1 MAHRIAWSYASNR
14 RVFLIIFLDRAFK
27 VFFRGDY
34 MSLTHYII
42 YNKSTFMT
50 KASCALC
57 LSLVLVFPFLI
68 GHSPS
73 LISQNQAPVTVT
85 CTTDLAH
92 WGLADPS
99 DVGYILVGILHKKS
113 GDELVVYDIRKKR
126 PVVEEPPKPR
136 SRIPP
141 FQRDVFLLDDYR
153 QGNVNRLGGYFNG
166 FSKSPSLSSIT
177 IDKAPDSLR
186 SLCFSYDQKSPGFSG
201 FWIHLFDFKV
211 PPAQRV
217 FLDSTP
223 FRYLTFTISGEE
235 GTENLILQVADYSW
249 EKKEDSLK
257 VGDLGRFLPRGKI
270 EKDWQRAWV
279 SLENL
284 PEGLSRKELASL
296 VFLALPGKGR
306 VYIRDVAFTTVKDAR
321 IPPPPPERAFKPS
334 PHRAMWLWETK
345 ALLGNDLEQ
354 DRLLDFCRK
363 NGMTEIF
370 LQLPY
375 EVEEK
380 DDARKIVWD
389 TSKVKTLLSKL
400 HGAAIK
406 VHALDGDPRYA
417 LREWHD
423 HVIATIQSVIQ
434 FNQSVQPDERF
445 DGLRF
450 DNEPYLLPH
459 FAGVQKESI
468 LRQYLDLLRISK
480 KAAGSASLEFG
491 VDIPFW
497 FDQKNEFFEP
507 ITELDGRPLTEYII
521 DIVDNVGIM
530 DYRTEAYGA
539 DGVIAHAL
547 RELQYASRAGKKVFI
562 GLETTAL
569 PDETILEFGQGKGAT
584 RILLEKLEGTRILLR
599 WIPEGARI
607 NPKNGTVPFQLFKNG
622 TVPFQLF
629 QKKQT
634 FVPAG
639 KLTFAEKSMNELTE
653 VIEKA
658 ESEFNQ
664 FPSFYGFVIHYY
676 KSLKLLQQ
684 KQEGN
689 RR

>member
-1 MAHRIAWSYASNR
+1 MRKA
-14 RVFLIIFLDRAFK
+14 FL
-27 VFFRGDY
+27 
-34 MSLTHYII
+34 
-42 YNKSTFMT
+42 
-50 KASCALC
+50 CAIC
-57 LSLVLVFPFLI
+57 FSLVLAFPFLI
-68 GHSPS
+68 GHSS
-73 LISQNQAPVTVT
+73 GHVHHNQTPVTVT
-85 CTTDLAH
+85 CETDLAL

-99 DVGYILVGILHKKS
+99 DVGYISVGILHKKS

-126 PVVEEPPKPR
+126 PVVKQPPKPR

-141 FQRDVFLLDDYR
+141 FQGDVFLLDDFR

-166 FSKSPSLSSIT
+166 FFKSPSLSSIT
-177 IDKAPDSLR
+177 IDKAPDSLQ
-186 SLCFSYDQKSPGFSG
+186 SLCFSYEQKLPGFSG
-201 FWIHLFDFKV
+201 FWIHLFDFKA
-211 PPAQRV
+211 PPTERA

-223 FRYLTFTISGEE
+223 FRYLTFSIRGEE
-235 GTENLILQVADYSW
+235 DSEKLTLQVADYSW
-249 EKKEDSLK
+249 EKKEDSLE

-270 EKDWQRAWV
+270 EKDWQPTWV
-279 SLENL
+279 PLENF
-284 PEGLSRKELASL
+284 PDGINRKELASL
-296 VFLALPGKGR
+296 VFLARSGRGR
-306 VYIRDVAFTTVKDAR
+306 VYIRDIAFTTRKEVR
-321 IPPPPPERAFKPS
+321 IPPPPPEHAFKPS

-354 DRLLDFCRK
+354 DQLVDFCRK

-380 DDARKIVWD
+380 DDGRKIIWD

-423 HVIATIQSVIQ
+423 HVVAIIQSVIQ
-434 FNQSVQPDERF
+434 FNESAQPDERF

-459 FAGVQKESI
+459 FAGIQKESI

-480 KAAGSASLEFG
+480 EIAGSANLEFG

-507 ITELDGRPLTEYII
+507 ITELEGRPLTEHVI
-521 DIVDNVGIM
+521 DVVDNIGIM

-547 RELQYASRAGKKVFI
+547 GELQYAAKVGKKIFI

-569 PDETILEFGQGKGAT
+569 PDETILEFGRGRGASK
-584 RILLEKLEGTRILLR
+584 ILLEKLEGTRILLR
-599 WIPEGARI
+599 WIPDATAADIENGA
-607 NPKNGTVPFQLFKNG
+607 L
-622 TVPFQLF
+622 LY

-639 KLTFAEKSMNELTE
+639 KLTFAEKSISELTE
-653 VIEKA
+653 VMEKA
-658 ESEFNQ
+658 ESEFNK
-664 FPSFYGFVIHYY
+664 FPSFYGFVIHAY
-676 KSLKLLQQ
+676 KSLRLLQK
-684 KQEGN
+684 KQERN
-689 RR
+689 PH

>member
-1 MAHRIAWSYASNR
+1 MI
-14 RVFLIIFLDRAFK
+14 
-27 VFFRGDY
+27 
-34 MSLTHYII
+34 HYIA
-42 YNKSTFMT
+42 YYGSAFMN

-57 LSLVLVFPFLI
+57 FSLVLSLPFLI
-68 GHSPS
+68 GHSTG
-73 LISQNQAPVTVT
+73 LIHHNQTAVTVT
-85 CTTDLAH
+85 CETDLAH

-99 DVGYILVGILHKKS
+99 DVGYISVGILHKKS

-126 PVVEEPPKPR
+126 PVVKEPPRPE

-141 FQRDVFLLDDYR
+141 FQGNVFLLDDFR

-177 IDKAPDSLR
+177 IDKAPDSLQ
-186 SLCFSYDQKSPGFSG
+186 SLCFSYEQTSPGFSG
-201 FWIHLFDFKV
+201 FWIHCFDFKAA
-211 PPAQRV
+211 PAERV

-223 FRYLTFTISGEE
+223 FRYLTFAIRGEE
-235 GTENLILQVADYSW
+235 GSEKLTLQVADYSW
-249 EKKEDSLK
+249 EKKEDSLE
-257 VGDLGRFLPRGKI
+257 VGDLGRFLHSGKI
-270 EKDWQRAWV
+270 EKDWQRAWIP
-279 SLENL
+279 LENL
-284 PEGLSRKELASL
+284 PEGLNRKELASL
-296 VFLALPGKGR
+296 VFLALQGKGR
-306 VYIRDVAFTTVKDAR
+306 VYIRDIAFTTTKDAR
-321 IPPPPPERAFKPS
+321 IPPPPERAFKPS
-334 PHRAMWLWETK
+334 PHRAMWLWETG

-354 DRLLDFCRK
+354 DQLVDFCRK

-380 DDARKIVWD
+380 DEGRKIIWD

-400 HGAAIK
+400 HDAAIK

-417 LREWHD
+417 LREWHN
-423 HVIATIQSVIQ
+423 HVVATIQSVIQ
-434 FNQSVQPDERF
+434 FNRSVRPDERF

-459 FAGVQKESI
+459 FAGIQKESI
-468 LRQYLDLLRISK
+468 LRQYLDFLRISK
-480 KAAGSASLEFG
+480 KIARSANLEFG

-507 ITELDGRPLTEYII
+507 ITELEGRPLTEHII
-521 DIVDNVGIM
+521 DIVDNIGIM

-539 DGVIAHAL
+539 DGIIAHAL
-547 RELQYASRAGKKVFI
+547 GELQYASKVGKKVFI

-569 PDETILEFGQGKGAT
+569 PDETILEFGQGRGAS

-599 WIPEGARI
+599 WIPEDTAVGI
-607 NPKNGTVPFQLFKNG
+607 ENGVFLY
-622 TVPFQLF
+622 

-634 FVPAG
+634 FVPAE
-639 KLTFAEKSMNELTE
+639 KLTFADKSLDELNQ

-664 FPSFYGFVIHYY
+664 FPSFYGFVIHSY
-676 KSLKLLQQ
+676 KSLRLLEQ
-684 KQEGN
+684 KYQEHC
-689 RR
+689 R

>member
-1 MAHRIAWSYASNR
+1 MN
-14 RVFLIIFLDRAFK
+14 
-27 VFFRGDY
+27 
-34 MSLTHYII
+34 
-42 YNKSTFMT
+42 
-50 KASCALC
+50 KASWYRLKKETTSAVCF
-57 LSLVLVFPFLI
+57 SLVFYFSFLI
-68 GHSPS
+68 GHSS
-73 LISQNQAPVTVT
+73 GLFNNNQTPVT
-85 CTTDLAH
+85 CETDLAH

-99 DVGYILVGILHKKS
+99 DVGFISVGILHKKG

-126 PVVEEPPKPR
+126 PVIKEPPKPE

-141 FQRDVFLLDDYR
+141 FQGDVFLLDDFR

-166 FSKSPSLSSIT
+166 FSKAPSLSSIT
-177 IDKAPDSLR
+177 IDKASGGLP
-186 SLCFSYDQKSPGFSG
+186 SLCYFYEQTSPGFAG

-211 PPAQRV
+211 PPTERA

-223 FRYLTFTISGEE
+223 FTYLTFAIRGEE
-235 GTENLILQVADYSW
+235 GNERLTLQVADYSW
-249 EKKEDSLK
+249 ENREDSLE
-257 VGDLGRFLPRGKI
+257 VGDLARFLPKGKI
-270 EKDWQRAWV
+270 EKNWQRAWIP
-279 SLENL
+279 LENF
-284 PEGLSRKELASL
+284 PDGISRKELASL
-296 VFLALPGKGR
+296 VFLAWEGRGR
-306 VYIRDVAFTTVKDAR
+306 VYIQDIAFTTKKDAQ
-321 IPPPPPERAFKPS
+321 IPPPQQKRAFKPS

-354 DRLLDFCRK
+354 DQLVDFCRK

-380 DDARKIVWD
+380 DEGRKIIWD
-389 TSKVKTLLSKL
+389 TSKAKVLLSKL

-406 VHALDGDPRYA
+406 VYALDGDPRYA
-417 LREWHD
+417 FREWHD
-423 HVIATIQSVIQ
+423 HVVATIQSVIQ
-434 FNQSVQPDERF
+434 FNKSVQPDERF

-468 LRQYLDLLRISK
+468 LRQYLDMLRISK
-480 KAAGSASLEFG
+480 KIAGSANLEFG

-507 ITELDGRPLTEYII
+507 ITELEGRPLTEHVI
-521 DIVDNVGIM
+521 DIVDNIGIM

-539 DGVIAHAL
+539 DGIIAHAL
-547 RELQYASRAGKKVFI
+547 GELQYASKVGKKIFI
-562 GLETTAL
+562 GLETTDL
-569 PDETILEFGQGKGAT
+569 PDETILEFGQGKGAS
-584 RILLEKLEGTRILLR
+584 RILLEKLEGTKILLR
-599 WIPEGARI
+599 WIPEGPAENI
-607 NPKNGTVPFQLFKNG
+607 ENGVFLYQKNE
-622 TVPFQLF
+622 
-629 QKKQT
+629 T

-639 KLTFAEKSMNELTE
+639 KLTFADKSMKDLTE
-653 VIEKA
+653 VMEKA

-664 FPSFYGFVIHYY
+664 FPGFYGFVIHSY
-676 KSLKLLQQ
+676 KSLRVLWQ